1 MVLFRWVLLYVW
13 LVVMALGCGDWRDWR
28 QVAGAVMMPV
38 LFFPLLAMAGTCCGV
53 GGWLF
58 WGALGPDAVARAEM
72 NPVLTS

>member
-13 LVVMALGCGDWRDWR
+13 LVVMALECGDWR
-28 QVAGAVMMPV
+28 QVARAVMMPV
-38 LFFPLLAMAGTCCGV
+38 LFFPLLAVAGTCCGCV
-53 GGWLF
+53 GEWLF